1 MVKVVIN
8 KNRSGDIYA
17 FCAHGHAG
25 GEYGTDIHCAAISAI
40 LQTAVIGLCDYAG
53 IKAEVSVE
61 DGYLECEISPQDA
74 HSESARAI
82 TETML
87 LGLKAFRTE
96 NKRHIKL
103 IEEVL

>member
-1 MVKVVIN
+1 MLSAHRVMPAENTVRIFIVPQFPQYC
-8 KNRSGDIYA
+8 RQRLSD
-17 FCAHGHAG
+17 CA
-25 GEYGTDIHCAAISAI
+25 
-40 LQTAVIGLCDYAG
+40 

-74 HSESARAI
+74 HRESARAI

-87 LGLKAFRTE
+87 LGLKAFRME